1 MKSLYIKFAFTTIAI
16 MLLSG
21 VFAFL
26 LSNFYYQQKL
36 KPLNDEKNTKIAL
49 DMVAFIEEQEHIKL
63 DSYLENIADVGYRM
77 ALVDEE
83 GNETYFGAAFR
94 DKGLPNQIKDN
105 VLNGEIY
112 HGMAE
117 FPQETF
123 VTGFFANELENTIG
137 VPFTYEGEQYALF
150 IRPDIK
156 LLFNEMHYLLA
167 WMLLFTIILSIVLVL
182 ISTKYLVHP
191 LSKITKATERLSQ
204 GNFDIKLEIE
214 RDDEIGQLAK
224 SFTHMAKQ
232 LEALDD
238 MKNEF
243 ISNISHDIKSPL
255 SNIKGYVQLLENET
269 LDKTEKAKYMTII
282 HQEIS
287 RLSNLTKQL
296 LLLAS
301 LDRQEQLLKKEKF
314 LVSDQLKEIIRSHQW
329 SLEEKGLMVSYTLP
343 EKTMIYGDPSM
354 LYNVWENLF
363 TNAIKY
369 NEDSGS
375 IDVTVVEHDKSI
387 EVRFEDTGIG
397 LDDSIKERVFDRFF
411 REDSSRNRKIEGT
424 GLGLAIV
431 SRIVELHDGDIQ
443 IDSLHGKGTTISVYL
458 PNEQ

>member
-1 MKSLYIKFAFTTIAI
+1 
-16 MLLSG
+16 
-21 VFAFL
+21 
-26 LSNFYYQQKL
+26 
-36 KPLNDEKNTKIAL
+36 
-49 DMVAFIEEQEHIKL
+49 
-63 DSYLENIADVGYRM
+63 ADVGYQM
-77 ALVDEE
+77 LLLDDA
-83 GNETYFGAAFR
+83 GSETYYGAAFR
-94 DKGLPNQIKDN
+94 EKDLSNRIKEN
-105 VLNGEIY
+105 VLNGTIY

-137 VPFTYEGEQYALF
+137 VPLTYENEQYALF
-150 IRPDIK
+150 VRPDIK
-156 LLFNEMHYLLA
+156 LLFNEMHFLLA
-167 WMLLFTIILSIVLVL
+167 WLLVFTIILSIILVL

-191 LSKITKATERLSQ
+191 LSKITKATERLSK
-204 GNFDIKLEIE
+204 GNFDIILEIE

-314 LVSDQLKEIIRSHQW
+314 L
-329 SLEEKGLMVSYTLP
+329 
-343 EKTMIYGDPSM
+343 
-354 LYNVWENLF
+354 
-363 TNAIKY
+363 
-369 NEDSGS
+369 
-375 IDVTVVEHDKSI
+375 
-387 EVRFEDTGIG
+387 
-397 LDDSIKERVFDRFF
+397 
-411 REDSSRNRKIEGT
+411 
-424 GLGLAIV
+424 
-431 SRIVELHDGDIQ
+431 
-443 IDSLHGKGTTISVYL
+443 
-458 PNEQ
+458 

>member
-21 VFAFL
+21 VIAFL
-26 LSNFYYQQKL
+26 MSNFYYQQKL

-49 DMVAFIEEQEHIKL
+49 DMVSFIEEEEHVEL
-63 DSYLENIADVGYRM
+63 DRYLQNIADVGYQM
-77 ALVDEE
+77 LLLDDA
-83 GNETYFGAAFR
+83 GSETYYGAAFR
-94 DKGLPNQIKDN
+94 EKDLSNRIKEN
-105 VLNGEIY
+105 VLNGTIY

-137 VPFTYEGEQYALF
+137 VPLTYENEQYALF
-150 IRPDIK
+150 VRPDIK
-156 LLFNEMHYLLA
+156 LLFNEMHFLLA
-167 WMLLFTIILSIVLVL
+167 WLLVFTIILSIILVL

-191 LSKITKATERLSQ
+191 LSKITKATERLSK
-204 GNFDIKLEIE
+204 GNFDIILEIE

-255 SNIKGYVQLLENET
+255 SNIKGYVQLLENEA
-269 LDKTEKAKYMTII
+269 LDKTEKEKYMTII

-329 SLEEKGLMVSYTLP
+329 SLEEKGLMVSYTLS

-369 NEDSGS
+369 NEESGS

-397 LDDSIKERVFDRFF
+397 LDEHIKERVFDRFF

-424 GLGLAIV
+424 GLGMAIV

-443 IDSLHGKGTTISVYL
+443 IESVYGKGTTISVYL
-458 PNEQ
+458 PI

>member
-21 VFAFL
+21 VLAFL

-49 DMVAFIEEQEHIKL
+49 DMVSFIEEQEHIKL

-77 ALVDEE
+77 ALVDAE

-137 VPFTYEGEQYALF
+137 VPLTYEGEQYALF

-167 WMLLFTIILSIVLVL
+167 WLLLFTIILSIILVL

-191 LSKITKATERLSQ
+191 LSKITKATERLSK
-204 GNFDIKLEIE
+204 GNFNIKLDIE

-255 SNIKGYVQLLENET
+255 SNIK
-269 LDKTEKAKYMTII
+269 
-282 HQEIS
+282 
-287 RLSNLTKQL
+287 
-296 LLLAS
+296 
-301 LDRQEQLLKKEKF
+301 
-314 LVSDQLKEIIRSHQW
+314 
-329 SLEEKGLMVSYTLP
+329 
-343 EKTMIYGDPSM
+343 
-354 LYNVWENLF
+354 
-363 TNAIKY
+363 
-369 NEDSGS
+369 
-375 IDVTVVEHDKSI
+375 
-387 EVRFEDTGIG
+387 
-397 LDDSIKERVFDRFF
+397 
-411 REDSSRNRKIEGT
+411 
-424 GLGLAIV
+424 
-431 SRIVELHDGDIQ
+431 
-443 IDSLHGKGTTISVYL
+443 
-458 PNEQ
+458 

>member
-21 VFAFL
+21 VLAFL

>member
-123 VTGFFANELENTIG
+123 VTVFFANELENTIG

-182 ISTKYLVHP
+182 IITKYLVHP

-255 SNIKGYVQLLENET
+255 SNIKGYTNLLENQS
-269 LDKTEKAKYMTII
+269 LNATEKEHYFSII
-282 HQEIS
+282 NNEIK

-301 LDRQEQLLKKEKF
+301 LDRGDELLNKKPYLLSK
-314 LVSDQLKEIIRSHQW
+314 QLKEIIYNHQW
-329 SLEEKGLMVSYTLP
+329 LIHEKELMISYTIP
-343 EKTMIYGDPSM
+343 DIEVNGDRTL
-354 LYNVWENLF
+354 LYNVWENLL

-369 NEDSGS
+369 NTKNGS
-375 IDVTVVEHDKSI
+375 INIT
-387 EVRFEDTGIG
+387 
-397 LDDSIKERVFDRFF
+397 L
-411 REDSSRNRKIEGT
+411 
-424 GLGLAIV
+424 
-431 SRIVELHDGDIQ
+431 
-443 IDSLHGKGTTISVYL
+443 
-458 PNEQ
+458 